1 MGAIQ
6 AFGDAVG
13 PAVTESGVRMCSGRR
28 SAGILTLAGL
38 VVWSAAMSFEPSA
51 FADNGD
57 AASAEARKPRRII
70 VNRDAGL
77 PTQWD
82 KGRDDYVQRNFPAL
96 EKTQADTVFW
106 CFDEGTTAGH
116 ESDVREL
123 QRYWKTSETA
133 AGLARAVAEGNDP
146 PKVAIEEARKRGLEI
161 FYSFRING
169 HEDSYIPAEVPQFK
183 KDHPEYTLKGHV
195 PDEVWA
201 ALDFAIPE
209 VRRQRLD
216 VIREVL
222 EKYDFDG
229 IEIDWMRSPYYFRP
243 HQEYRLRYILTDMMR
258 EFRRMVDARS
268 KELDR
273 RLLLAVRVGE
283 TIEASLL
290 DGFDVE
296 TWAREGLMDVLSLG
310 SGATYCDVE
319 GFRRITKGTG
329 VQIYPCI
336 YPYGP
341 FYAHPYPA
349 EIVRGIAA
357 NYWAQKPDGMYTF
370 NWTSGP
376 NPLMNEVGSPET
388 LAGKDKL
395 FIAYI
400 GMPGEPLAY
409 YPHNWRLTPLPA
421 ELWPV
426 TAETPLVI
434 PLDVADDVAAAG
446 REGKLGEL
454 RLRVAFE
461 GATADDA
468 LAVSLNGTALA
479 GTLEAGKPAD
489 TKLDFE
495 GARLVVSPEPSLVRQ
510 GRNEVGVRLV
520 NRAADGE
527 KPIVVHAVDL
537 LVRYR

>member
-1 MGAIQ
+1 MEADITVSLKKRIALFLSLACLTMGGAGMPFQ
-6 AFGDAVG
+6 SLAYAADGK
-13 PAVTESGVRMCSGRR
+13 ESPGR
-28 SAGILTLAGL
+28 
-38 VVWSAAMSFEPSA
+38 E
-51 FADNGD
+51 
-57 AASAEARKPRRII
+57 RKPRRII

-106 CFDEGTTAGH
+106 CFDEGTTAGY

-133 AGLARAVAEGNDP
+133 AGLARAIAEGNDP
-146 PKVAIEEARKRGLEI
+146 PKVAVVEARKRGLEI

-169 HEDSYIPAEVPQFK
+169 HEDSYIPAEVPRFK
-183 KDHPEYTLKGHV
+183 KDHPDYTLKGHV
-195 PDEVWA
+195 PDKVWA
-201 ALDFAIPE
+201 ALNFAVPE
-209 VRRQRLD
+209 VRRQRIA
-216 VIREVL
+216 VIEEVL
-222 EKYDFDG
+222 AKYDFDG
-229 IEIDWMRSPYYFRP
+229 IEIDWLRSPYYFRP
-243 HQEYRLRYILTDMMR
+243 HQEYRLRYLLTDMMR
-258 EFRRMVDARS
+258 QFKRMVDARS
-268 KELDR
+268 KEVGR

-283 TIEASLL
+283 TIESSLL
-290 DGFDVE
+290 DGLDVE
-296 TWAREGLMDVLSLG
+296 TWAREGLIDILSLG
-310 SGATYCDVE
+310 SGATYCDID
-319 GFRRITKGTG
+319 GFREITKGSG

-349 EIVRGIAA
+349 EIVRAIAA

-376 NPLMNEVGSPET
+376 NPLMDEVGSPGT
-388 LAGKDKL
+388 LAGKDKM

-409 YPHNWRLTPLPA
+409 YPHSWRLTPLPA

-426 TAETPLVI
+426 AAQTPLVI
-434 PLDVADDVAAAG
+434 PMDVADDVAGAAAQD
-446 REGKLGEL
+446 KLAQL
-454 RLRVAFE
+454 RLRLALE
-461 GATADDA
+461 RATAEDR
-468 LAVSLNGTALA
+468 LAVTLNGSQ
-479 GTLEAGKPAD
+479 LEGQGFEPGKPAD
-489 TKLDFE
+489 SKIALE
-495 GARLVVSPEPSLVRQ
+495 GGCLIFDPDPTLVRQ

-520 NRAADGE
+520 KRAGDAE
-527 KPIVVHAVDL
+527 NPIVVHAVDL

>member
-1 MGAIQ
+1 MLDGQ
-6 AFGDAVG
+6 RRKGLG
-13 PAVTESGVRMCSGRR
+13 VTESEADMCLCRR
-28 SAGILTLAGL
+28 SAEILSVVGL
-38 VVWSAAMSFEPSA
+38 VLWSAAMSFESSV
-51 FADNGD
+51 FADDGD
-57 AASAEARKPRRII
+57 GVSAEARKSRRII

-82 KGRDDYVQRNFPAL
+82 KGREDYVERHFPAL
-96 EKTQADTVFW
+96 EGTQADTVFW

-133 AGLARAVAEGNDP
+133 AGLARAIAEGNDP
-146 PKVAIEEARKRGLEI
+146 PKVAVEEARKRGLEI
-161 FYSFRING
+161 FFSFRING

-183 KDHPEYTLKGHV
+183 KDHPDYTLKGHV
-195 PDEVWA
+195 PDKVWA
-201 ALDFAIPE
+201 ALNFAVPE
-209 VRRQRLD
+209 VRRQRIA
-216 VIREVL
+216 VIEEVL
-222 EKYDFDG
+222 AKYDFDG
-229 IEIDWMRSPYYFRP
+229 IEIDWLRSPYYFRP
-243 HQEYRLRYILTDMMR
+243 HQEYRLRYLLTDMMR
-258 EFRRMVDARS
+258 RFRQMVDARS
-268 KELDR
+268 REIGR

-283 TIEASLL
+283 TVESSLL
-290 DGFDVE
+290 DGLDVE
-296 TWAREGLMDVLSLG
+296 TWAREGLIDILSLG

-319 GFRRITKGTG
+319 AFREITKGSG

-357 NYWAQKPDGMYTF
+357 NYWARKPDGMYTF

-376 NPLMNEVGSPET
+376 NPLMDQVGSPGT
-388 LAGKDKL
+388 LAGKDKM

-400 GMPGEPLAY
+400 GMPGAPDPY
-409 YPHNWRLTPLPA
+409 YPHSWRLTPLPA

-426 TAETPLVI
+426 AAETPLVI
-434 PLDVADDVAAAG
+434 GLDVADDVAAAG
-446 REGKLGEL
+446 REGKLGEV
-454 RLRVAFE
+454 RLRVVFE
-461 GATADDA
+461 GATAEDA

-479 GTLEAGKPAD
+479 GTFEADKPAD

-495 GARLVVSPEPSLVRQ
+495 GARVIVSPEPSLVRQ

-520 NRAADGE
+520 KRAGDAE
-527 KPIVVHAVDL
+527 NPIVVHAVDL